1 MAFVDRVV
9 EYPGRVKLTPV
20 TGQSN
25 VYDMERAEGDEYT
38 EGTLMNASNMNIQ
51 TQLDAMVQSKFAAVE
66 TDTSAQNDM
75 SNALNYLLESY
86 TLQTSG
92 DWFYIVLGKL
102 FIGIYTAQKTY
113 AIQNA
118 SGNIYLSA
126 NQSITYPVT
135 IDSLK
140 YVGVSHIYSSYPTW
154 AILNS
159 ATASGISF
167 SGASTLSRASTT
179 YRVRVLVFASLA

>member
-1 MAFVDRVV
+1 MAFSDRVV

-25 VYDMERAEGDEYT
+25 IYDMERAEGDVYSD
-38 EGTLMNASNMNIQ
+38 GTLMNATNMNAQ
-51 TQLDAMVQSKFAAVE
+51 TQLDSAIQAKFAALE
-66 TDTSAQNDM
+66 TDTSAQNDV

-102 FIGIYTAQKTY
+102 FIGVYTAQKTY
-113 AIQNA
+113 AIQNT
-118 SGNIYLSA
+118 SGSIYVSA
-126 NQSITYPVT
+126 NQTITYPIT

-140 YVGVSHIYSSYPTW
+140 YVGISHINGSYPTW
-154 AILNS
+154 AVLNS
-159 ATASGISF
+159 ANASGISF

>member
-1 MAFVDRVV
+1 MAFTDRVV
-9 EYPGRVKLTPV
+9 EHPGRVQLTNV
-20 TGQSN
+20 SGD
-25 VYDMERAEGDEYT
+25 VYDMTRAEGDVYT
-38 EGTLMNASNMNIQ
+38 EGTLLNASNLNTQ
-51 TQLDAMVQSKFAAVE
+51 TQLDSTVQTKFAAVE
-66 TDTSAQNDM
+66 TDTSYQNDI

-118 SGNIYLSA
+118 SGSIYVSA
-126 NQSITYPVT
+126 NQTITYPIT

-154 AILNS
+154 AVLNS
-159 ATASGISF
+159 ANASGISF
-167 SGASTLSRASTT
+167 CGASTLSRASTT